1 MAPKDQVRFR
11 MTGIQDNDNEVW
23 GYFPVDI
30 NMPFP
35 DKECLADRSQA
46 GRRGLTQKYRKSYLS
61 SEIWEEAPTDVGW
74 RR

>member
-35 DKECLADRSQA
+35 DKEYLAH
-46 GRRGLTQKYRKSYLS
+46 K
-61 SEIWEEAPTDVGW
+61 TDHRQGGGG
-74 RR
+74 